1 MENATQRKHQS
12 SIVMSI
18 SRRKLTERRKR
29 QIEEVGGHRRAARQ
43 SDRKTDKNCGAAS
56 VGEYNRV
63 IYYYRQS

>member
-29 QIEEVGGHRRAARQ
+29 QIEVGGHRRAARQ